1 VIERNWRARSE
12 YKIWPEGPG
21 PDGAL
26 FRWTFS
32 EFSDERV
39 RWQGFVSRDEGRTWI
54 RDEEIILR
62 RCAYAGEALAAASP
76 V

>member
-1 VIERNWRARSE
+1 
-12 YKIWPEGPG
+12 
-21 PDGAL
+21 L

-39 RWQGFVSRDEGRTWI
+39 RWQGFVSRDEGRTWL

-62 RCAYAGEALAAASP
+62 RRR
-76 V
+76 